1 MYELHVYYF
10 EHIWTKITDTLD
22 IYALIS
28 SSQNTILVKQIVKK
42 ANSISMISAVFALI
56 KNMLEYN
63 I

>member
-10 EHIWTKITDTLD
+10 EHILTKITDTLD